1 MEAANFPID
10 TSCHEAWAY
19 AIPPVSQD
27 DPEQIVAAWRAAL
40 RRTIL
45 GTVPKS
51 IRSRV
56 DESDLLQETILRLLS
71 AQTVSPPPEDEA
83 ATLRWLRSI
92 YRHVM
97 LDVIRMHH
105 AAQRTVRREEELEAA
120 DEQGPPQTS
129 DTCQM
134 LALIQKEKAAI
145 LNQCLG
151 QLSEDDQQVLVWR
164 YREGLSMP
172 EIATRGDWTEAA
184 ARKRCA
190 RAVQRLQLC
199 LDRTY
204 GCD

>member
-10 TSCHEAWAY
+10 TSCHEGWAY
-19 AIPPVSQD
+19 AIPPVRQD
-27 DPEQIVAAWRAAL
+27 DLEQMLAAWRAAL
-40 RRTIL
+40 RRTVL

-71 AQTVSPPPEDEA
+71 SQSAPPADDEA

-105 AAQRTVRREEELEAA
+105 AAQRTVRREEVLESA
-120 DEQGPPQTS
+120 DEQSQQQTS

-134 LALIQKEKAAI
+134 LAIIQKEKAAF
-145 LNQCLG
+145 LNECLA
-151 QLSEDDQQVLVWR
+151 QLSEDDQQVLIWR
-164 YREGLSMP
+164 YREGLSMV
-172 EIATRGDWTEAA
+172 EIAQRGAWTEAA

-190 RAVQRLQLC
+190 RAVQRLQLF
-199 LDRTY
+199 LDRAY
-204 GCD
+204 GRD